1 MRKEGPQGS
10 GMKEATR
17 ADGVRVTAMGGLGE
31 IGKNM
36 IVVECGDDLVVI
48 DCGLAFP
55 GDDLPGIDIVLPDVS
70 YVSERRDRL
79 RAILLTHGHEDHIGG
94 VAYLLREASA
104 PLHGSRLT
112 LGMVEGKLAEHAVA
126 LPAGSRPFQDGERL
140 RIGRLEVEPFHVTH
154 SIPGSLGFAVHS
166 PVGTLVFTGD
176 FKFDLTPVDGEVTD
190 FQTLARL
197 GRDGVL
203 CLFCDSTNAER
214 PGFTPSERQA
224 GGNIARI
231 IAESQ
236 GRVLVTT
243 FASNVHRLQQV
254 CDVAASLGRRVA
266 VVGRSMENTLEIA
279 ARLGYMRIPDGLL
292 LETEAIGRT
301 PPAQLVILTTGSQ
314 GEPMSAL
321 SRMASG
327 EHRAVGIQQGDTVI
341 LAATPVP
348 GNEKMVHRTVD
359 NLHRA
364 GARVIYQRESGVHV
378 SGHGSREE
386 LKLMMTLLRPNWF
399 IPVHGEYRHLVLNAE
414 MAVETGIPD
423 DHILVGENGAVFEL
437 TDGEC
442 RVAGRVPAGRVL
454 VDGAGVG
461 DVGNVVMR
469 DRRQLAQD
477 GVLVVALAVDRHT
490 GRLVGGPDISSRG
503 FVYVRESET
512 LMDLARARVQ
522 EVVNGRARNGSTDWA
537 AIRGAVRE
545 TLGQLLYERTRRRP
559 IVLPLIV
566 EVG

>member
-1 MRKEGPQGS
+1 M
-10 GMKEATR
+10 
-17 ADGVRVTAMGGLGE
+17 RVTALGGFGE

-36 IVVECGDDLVVI
+36 LVVECGEDLVVI

-55 GDDLPGIDIVLPDVS
+55 EDDLPGIDIVLPDMS
-70 YVSERRDRL
+70 YVVERRERL
-79 RAILLTHGHEDHIGG
+79 GAILLTHGHEDHIGG

-104 PLHGSRLT
+104 PIYGSRLT
-112 LGMVEGKLAEHAVA
+112 LGMVEGKLAEHSLA
-126 LPAGSRPFQDGERL
+126 LPAGSRAFQEGEKL
-140 RIGRLEVEPFHVTH
+140 RVGQLTIEPFHVTH
-154 SIPGSLGFAVHS
+154 SIPGSLGFAVHT
-166 PVGTLVFTGD
+166 PAGTLVFTGD

-190 FQTLARL
+190 FQSLARL

-203 CLFCDSTNAER
+203 CLFCDSTNSER

-224 GGNIARI
+224 GAHIAQI
-231 IAESQ
+231 IAESR

-254 CDVAASLGRRVA
+254 CDSAASVGRRVA
-266 VVGRSMENTLEIA
+266 VVGRSMENTVQIA
-279 ARLGYMRIPDGLL
+279 AKLGYLRIADGLL

-301 PPAQLVILTTGSQ
+301 PPEQIVILTTGSQ

-321 SRMASG
+321 SRIAAG
-327 EHRAVGIQQGDTVI
+327 EHRAVNILPGDTVI

-364 GARVIYQRESGVHV
+364 GAHVVYQRESGVHV

-386 LKLMMTLLRPNWF
+386 LKLMMTLLRPAWF
-399 IPVHGEYRHLVLNAE
+399 VPVHGEYRMLVLNGE
-414 MAVETGIPD
+414 MAEATGVPS
-423 DHILVGENGAVFEL
+423 DHVLIGENGSVFEL
-437 TDGEC
+437 SGGGC
-442 RVAGRVPAGRVL
+442 RLAGKVAAGRVL

-477 GVLVVALAVDRHT
+477 GILVVAVAVDKHT
-490 GRLVGGPDISSRG
+490 GRVVGGPDIGSRG
-503 FVYVRESET
+503 FVYVRESEE
-512 LMDLARARVQ
+512 LMEQTRARVQ
-522 EVVNGRARNGSTDWA
+522 EAIASRLRNGATDWA
-537 AIRGAVRE
+537 GIRSAVRE
-545 TLGQLLYERTRRRP
+545 SAGQLLYERTRRRP
-559 IVLPLIV
+559 IVLPLVMEV
-566 EVG
+566 ENEK